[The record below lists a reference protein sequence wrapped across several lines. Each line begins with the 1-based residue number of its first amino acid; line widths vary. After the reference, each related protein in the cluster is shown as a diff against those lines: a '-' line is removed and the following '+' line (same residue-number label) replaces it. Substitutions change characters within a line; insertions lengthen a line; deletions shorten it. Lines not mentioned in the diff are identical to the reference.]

1 MGLSGQIDK
10 NGQTAKNDRD
20 CSTLTLNILSL
31 CFPRKVRRTKE
42 REENAWQAGR
52 SEESGRAAREGDE
65 EIREMESQKR
75 RRKREG

>member
-20 CSTLTLNILSL
+20 HSTLTLNTLSL

-42 REENAWQAGR
+42 RAEDLWQAGR
-52 SEESGRAAREGDE
+52 QIGREWESSTRGR
-65 EIREMESQKR
+65 
-75 RRKREG
+75 